1 MHRDLKNK
9 NLIHSHHK
17 SPALS
22 RNKGL
27 TLTEVV
33 VASALLIIAMV
44 PILKA
49 LTSAQVSEKI
59 IERKTRS
66 LILAKSKLDDIKAR
80 SIYNYNSSFTETNT
94 SLDGSYMCTV
104 IDSGSGSDLR
114 QITVKVGY
122 DIDNDNTLVAQEI
135 HVTLDTLIA
144 RRRQN

>member
-1 MHRDLKNK
+1 MHRELKIE
-9 NLIHSHHK
+9 NLMHSQHN
-17 SPALS
+17 SPAAN

-49 LTSAQVSEKI
+49 LTSAQVSETI

-66 LILAKSKLDDIKAR
+66 LIFAQSKLDDIKAR
-80 SIYNYNSSFTETNT
+80 SIFNYNSSFTETST
-94 SLDGSYMCTV
+94 SLGDSYLCTV

-122 DIDNDNTLVAQEI
+122 DIDNDSTLEAQEI